1 MEAEGAAS
9 EDFIARRTESLD
21 AYGIAKLVKRPT
33 EAVFGR
39 INAESI
45 IEKANLGISLASTT
59 KDELLGHMAFF
70 DYPNLPSVD
79 QAKWEEW
86 LHETYDCP
94 KALVVANNK
103 QIILAAAL
111 LT

>member
-1 MEAEGAAS
+1 
-9 EDFIARRTESLD
+9 
-21 AYGIAKLVKRPT
+21 
-33 EAVFGR
+33 
-39 INAESI
+39 
-45 IEKANLGISLASTT
+45 
-59 KDELLGHMAFF
+59 MAFF

-94 KALVVANNK
+94 KALVVAINK
-103 QIILAAAL
+103 HIILAVAL